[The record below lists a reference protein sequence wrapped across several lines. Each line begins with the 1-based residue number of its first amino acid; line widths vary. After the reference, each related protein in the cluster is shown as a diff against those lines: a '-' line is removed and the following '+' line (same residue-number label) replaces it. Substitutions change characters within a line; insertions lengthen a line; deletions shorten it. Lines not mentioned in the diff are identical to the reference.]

1 MVGLPGAP
9 KPAGG
14 NLAVVRCRFQQFCL
28 ERLHNAAK
36 PFNPPARSLSQAFRN
51 FGRFFRSL
59 RQTRTLS
66 QVLCG
71 KQLRV

>member
-14 NLAVVRCRFQQFCL
+14 NLTVDQHGFQQFCL
-28 ERLHNAAK
+28 NLPHKAAK
-36 PFNPPARSLSQAFRN
+36 PFNPPANSLSQAFRY
-51 FGRFFRSL
+51 FRRFFRSL

-66 QVLCG
+66 
-71 KQLRV
+71 